1 MSNGALC
8 CSLCVYVRNSC
19 LILVSHISICRR
31 EEQGVKS
38 WKNFF
43 LASVCSVHAQLSFLE
58 HCWISLHINEG
69 KKKLV
74 LEVIIVHYA
83 GKLASPQIRRPPSL
97 LSGLLT
103 QSDELRAK
111 AGLCHATVERSKALI
126 QKLFRALRITVA
138 RKRVVA
144 KLKDVRDEKRFG
156 SERVSPG
163 TAF

>member
-1 MSNGALC
+1 M
-8 CSLCVYVRNSC
+8 
-19 LILVSHISICRR
+19 
-31 EEQGVKS
+31 
-38 WKNFF
+38 
-43 LASVCSVHAQLSFLE
+43 
-58 HCWISLHINEG
+58 
-69 KKKLV
+69 
-74 LEVIIVHYA
+74 IIVHYA

-97 LSGLLT
+97 LSALLT

-144 KLKDVRDEKRFG
+144 KLRDVRDEKRFG